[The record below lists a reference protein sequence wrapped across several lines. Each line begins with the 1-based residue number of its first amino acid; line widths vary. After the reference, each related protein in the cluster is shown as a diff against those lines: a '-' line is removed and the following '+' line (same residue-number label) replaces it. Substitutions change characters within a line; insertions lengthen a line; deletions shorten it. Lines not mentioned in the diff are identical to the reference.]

1 MAATIWRPGS
11 AWTRWG
17 VDSALPGS
25 RDGCNGWGPGRGSV
39 GPKLARVWARGASK
53 INLGPPTYFCNRWF
67 QIWYTNWV
75 WEAYQKATFK
85 TKIGGDLGQG
95 IMQKN
100 SGPLLISTN
109 VESSNF
115 KFGIQLGFGTSLP
128 KATFRTKIGRGLGQ
142 ESIQKNWDPLFIS
155 ATVEARDWEIGTQH
169 EFRLTLPNTSF
180 KGTLRRRLTYIFF
193 SFNKKSNI

>member
-11 AWTRWG
+11 AWTRLG

-142 ESIQKNWDPLFIS
+142 ESIQKKLGPAIYFCNRWSSRLRNWYSTWVQVYLAKHKF
-155 ATVEARDWEIGTQH
+155 
-169 EFRLTLPNTSF
+169 
-180 KGTLRRRLTYIFF
+180 
-193 SFNKKSNI
+193 